1 MEFFA
6 RAEIQVRPADLQKN
20 LAIGNLPQWCASID
34 KIIENE
40 GERGS
45 IYCVWGEFRV
55 HRELIRDGVRFTLP
69 TCPNALQWT
78 VTVENGAAAGRALV
92 HCTINRHEHSA
103 EFVESLE
110 RFVADWKAG
119 LEGGTS
125 RAMASAPKACDCLPW
140 FG

>member
-6 RAEIQVRPADLQKN
+6 SADIQVRPADLQKT

-34 KIIENE
+34 KVVENE

-78 VTVENGAAAGRALV
+78 VTVENNAAAGKAVV
-92 HCTINRHEHSA
+92 HCTINRREHGA
-103 EFVESLE
+103 DFIESLE

-119 LEGGTS
+119 LEAGTS
-125 RAMASAPKACDCLPW
+125 RALASPPQVCDCMPW